1 MQTRS
6 DLVDTLLRFCCSRAI
21 PQYQFR
27 HSLFSHPSL
36 RLCERYF
43 PKLLPLPS
51 FLNASLASTCA
62 TLLPVHAYRHSWVT
76 RIGVSS
82 DSVIFVIRPHVVCCT
97 ERRGAY
103 RFDEC
108 SLSCVNHVLA
118 IETTR
123 HFYRNAFPRDVDTF
137 QFEALKWIHW

>member
-6 DLVDTLLRFCCSRAI
+6 DIVDTLIRFCCSRAI

-43 PKLLPLPS
+43 PKLLPLLS

-62 TLLPVHAYRHSWVT
+62 TILPVHAYRHSWVT

-82 DSVIFVIRPHVVCCT
+82 DSVIFVVRPHVVCCT

-103 RFDEC
+103 RLDES
-108 SLSCVNHVLA
+108 SLSCVDKVLA
-118 IETTR
+118 IKTTR
-123 HFYRNAFPRDVDTF
+123 GFNRYTFPRDVNTF
-137 QFEALKWIHW
+137 GFEAVECVE